1 LSTARRLSPKR
12 LAPIARVPRRDSD
25 QAAAGQSF
33 EPESSSRPTHRSRT
47 GASAS
52 SSHDPMTA
60 PQEPVLIPK
69 LRTHYADFPCLHS
82 LNWPEPMKLGDLMR
96 FLVRPDGRIIHSAR
110 FSWFV
115 GCAADGAVW
124 HRFTGFR
131 TASPDKP
138 IPQCSLLNM
147 VVAVKLNR

>member
-1 LSTARRLSPKR
+1 MSL
-12 LAPIARVPRRDSD
+12 
-25 QAAAGQSF
+25 
-33 EPESSSRPTHRSRT
+33 
-47 GASAS
+47 
-52 SSHDPMTA
+52 SHDPTAA

-69 LRTHYADFPCLHS
+69 LRTQFADFPCLHS

-110 FSWFV
+110 FSRFV
-115 GCAADGAVW
+115 GCAADGTVW
-124 HRFTGFR
+124 HRYTGFR

-138 IPQCSLLNM
+138 IPQSSLLNI